1 MNLRHKIFLNSP
13 GRSLQWLYTL
23 QGGRQWETNFN
34 VEDRWKNEPPRKSD
48 IVWVARSE
56 NHGQPSDSTKKGAC
70 SKFHLKTTKSRD
82 IVFKSLRMCEKGFL
96 IAFESQEGLQGRRT
110 EVLKR
115 SLEISKSF
123 NVIQRHSKSFEV
135 IQSHRI
141 QVLLRAAEQKQCCRR
156 RGLQPSHLAALDS
169 NGTLTRQSRWCSA
182 KTG

>member
-1 MNLRHKIFLNSP
+1 
-13 GRSLQWLYTL
+13 
-23 QGGRQWETNFN
+23 
-34 VEDRWKNEPPRKSD
+34 
-48 IVWVARSE
+48 
-56 NHGQPSDSTKKGAC
+56 
-70 SKFHLKTTKSRD
+70 
-82 IVFKSLRMCEKGFL
+82 MCEKGFL
-96 IAFESQEGLQGRRT
+96 IAFESQEGLQGRRA

-169 NGTLTRQSRWCSA
+169 KWHFEASEQVMLCKDGLIHLLSCL
-182 KTG
+182 